1 MSMYVIVPANPMKGD
16 ETVDLFILV
25 RDRRGCATE
34 VVLMP
39 GDEGNNSNNLI
50 NNTERGP
57 VYMKVGF
64 QEPPVWCVKGLGCGY
79 KKVFLPCK
87 CSTVKQKKK
96 HYLLARPV

>member
-39 GDEGNNSNNLI
+39 GVEGNHSNKLI
-50 NNTERGP
+50 NNTERSP

-64 QEPPVWCVKGLGCGY
+64 QEPPIGCVKGLGCGLQ
-79 KKVFLPCK
+79 KVSLSCK
-87 CSTVKQKKK
+87 CSTVNQKNSIT
-96 HYLLARPV
+96 Y

>member
-25 RDRRGCATE
+25 RDRGGCETE
-34 VVLMP
+34 VALMP

-50 NNTERGP
+50 NNTARGP

-64 QEPPVWCVKGLGCGY
+64 QEPPVGCVKSLGCGY
-79 KKVFLPCK
+79 
-87 CSTVKQKKK
+87 
-96 HYLLARPV
+96 